1 MMKLA
6 FSTLGCPGWNW
17 SEVLT
22 AAADLGYDGIELRGL
37 NREMYAPNMWIF
49 EDGKWAKTL
58 QSLLR
63 SNLEIACLTSFCN
76 LNKEPLTEAKDYVD
90 LASRVGVPYVRVL
103 CGKYA
108 QPDLEDID
116 EGKVVAALQELA
128 DYIGNRPVTALVE
141 TSGYCADTANL
152 VRILQ
157 KTDRPQIAA
166 LWDMH
171 HPLRFIHETPETTVR
186 NLGPQIRHVHLKDS
200 VVQDGKVR
208 YRMILDGDLPIESVV
223 EELKRNHY
231 DGYLSLE
238 WLKRW
243 EPDLEEPGV
252 VFAHYVNHMR
262 DLLGGR

>member
-1 MMKLA
+1 MR
-6 FSTLGCPGWNW
+6 
-17 SEVLT
+17 
-22 AAADLGYDGIELRGL
+22 I
-37 NREMYAPNMWIF
+37 
-49 EDGKWAKTL
+49 
-58 QSLLR
+58 
-63 SNLEIACLTSFCN
+63 
-76 LNKEPLTEAKDYVD
+76 
-90 LASRVGVPYVRVL
+90 L

-108 QPDLEDID
+108 QPGLEDID
-116 EGKVVAALQELA
+116 EERVVAALQELA

-141 TSGYCADTANL
+141 TSGYCADTNNL
-152 VRILQ
+152 ARILQ

-171 HPLRFIHETPETTVR
+171 HPLRFMHEVPETTVQ
-186 NLGPQIRHVHLKDS
+186 NLGSNIRHVHLKDS
-200 VVQDGKVR
+200 IVEDGKVR

-223 EELKRNHY
+223 EELKKNHY